1 MDQKDLDPPAPGAI
15 DADQLA
21 KNIAQLIEQGG
32 KAMAAY
38 LKPREAGENRDDM
51 VGEIT
56 DVVKTLGQVAEYW
69 MSDPKRT
76 LEAQSSLMK
85 GYMEL
90 AQTMRRLS
98 GEESTPI
105 ATPGD
110 KDKRFIFIPI
120 GRRIRSSTR

>member
-1 MDQKDLDPPAPGAI
+1 MDRKDKDPPAPGAI

-21 KNIAQLIEQGG
+21 KNIARLIEQGG

-51 VGEIT
+51 VGEIA

-69 MSDPKRT
+69 ISDPQRT

-90 AQTMRRLS
+90 WAQTMRRFS
-98 GEESTPI
+98 GEQ
-105 ATPGD
+105 ATPVAKPNE
-110 KDKRFIFIPI
+110 KDKRFIHPEW
-120 GRRIRSSTR
+120 STNP